1 MKFSTVIFD
10 LDGTLLNTLGDLT
23 SSVNA
28 VMSAHQF
35 PTLSAHDVQQRVG
48 HGMRN
53 LIAKSVPEGTDEAVI
68 DVCLDEMISYYS
80 KHLNIH
86 TRAYDGVP
94 AAIKAIDEA
103 GLKIAVLSN
112 KYDAGAKELI
122 HDFFPSRVDL
132 TLGERPGVPRKP
144 DPTST
149 FEILKRLNA
158 DPATTAFV
166 GDSSTDMRTAKNAGL
181 LAVGVTWGFRSREDL
196 EEGGADIVITHPSE
210 LPPLLTGGLSDL
222 DQLEETFTRNGF
234 AFSYFETGEEAAA
247 YLAQKCAGKKS
258 TFGGSMTLNAL
269 GLYDT
274 LKEAGEDVTWHSRG
288 DGIRSA
294 GDVFL
299 TSANALS
306 ESGEIVNIDGN
317 CNRIADAMWGFKECY
332 VVCGYNKLAADLPSA
347 MRRARRVAGPL
358 NARRLNR
365 DTPCVKTGVC
375 CDCHS
380 PDRICAVMAI
390 TMMPPKTFEHYEIV
404 LIGEHLGY

>member
-28 VMSAHQF
+28 VMSAHGF

-48 HGMRN
+48 HGIRN
-53 LIAKSVPEGTDEAVI
+53 LMAKSVPEGTDEATI
-68 DVCLDEMISYYS
+68 DVCMDEMISYYS
-80 KHLNIH
+80 KHLNVH

-274 LKEAGEDVTWHSRG
+274 LK
-288 DGIRSA
+288 
-294 GDVFL
+294 
-299 TSANALS
+299 
-306 ESGEIVNIDGN
+306 
-317 CNRIADAMWGFKECY
+317 
-332 VVCGYNKLAADLPSA
+332 
-347 MRRARRVAGPL
+347 
-358 NARRLNR
+358 
-365 DTPCVKTGVC
+365 
-375 CDCHS
+375 
-380 PDRICAVMAI
+380 
-390 TMMPPKTFEHYEIV
+390 
-404 LIGEHLGY
+404 